1 MQGNS
6 TSEATSVSKELES
19 LMRRYQ
25 QSDSEAAPLLINR
38 LSPQLFHFFL
48 AQVRDRSRAEDLL
61 QDFWLR
67 IHNARHTYRP
77 GEPVLPWLYAI
88 ARRTQ
93 IDDYRRRSRIT
104 KHEVQSEQLP
114 ETAIRTSEPGSRL
127 EIAELLKRL
136 PEKQREVVMLLKV
149 GGLSLDQAARAT
161 GSSVGAVKQKAHRAY
176 ETLRKIAGGGA

>member
-1 MQGNS
+1 MQGDP
-6 TSEATSVSKELES
+6 TSETISVSKELEL

-25 QSDSEAAPLLINR
+25 QSDREAAPLLINR

-77 GEPVLPWLYAI
+77 GEPVLPWLYSI

-114 ETAIRTSEPGSRL
+114 ETAIRSSEPASKID
-127 EIAELLKRL
+127 IAELLKHL

-161 GSSVGAVKQKAHRAY
+161 GNSVGAVKQKAHRAY
-176 ETLRKIAGGGA
+176 ETLRKLVGGAA